1 MRRLSKSQFEA
12 AMTAIKQA
20 EAAAEDRES
29 WEMSAKELRMGVE
42 VLKKLVIAHMPKQ
55 EEDRNDFEN

>member
-29 WEMSAKELRMGVE
+29 WEMSAKELRRGVE
-42 VLKKLVIAHMPKQ
+42 ILKKLVIAHMPK
-55 EEDRNDFEN
+55 

>member
-29 WEMSAKELRMGVE
+29 WEMSASAFASASAKELRRGVE
-42 VLKKLVIAHMPKQ
+42 VLKKLVIAHMPK
-55 EEDRNDFEN
+55 